1 MSKILKFKKDLT
13 LTLDESS
20 VLEDIIQSEI
30 VKLQEYI
37 VETMVELEDSKIS
50 KKEKHSKIKWFKEHI
65 QFVKNLKKKLFENSE
80 IVDI

>member
-1 MSKILKFKKDLT
+1 MSKILKFKNDLVLT
-13 LTLDESS
+13 LNESS

-30 VKLQEYI
+30 VKLHEYI
-37 VETMVELEDSKIS
+37 AETIVECEDLKIS
-50 KKEKHSKIKWFKEHI
+50 KDEKESKIKWFKEHI